1 MRIPF
6 LTLMAIAALQA
17 VSPASA
23 QTYDPRYPVC
33 MHVFTTGGRGGG
45 GDYYDCSFTSLP
57 QCRASASGRAA
68 SCDMNPFFNFDQ
80 PPPAR
85 KRKRVN

>member
-1 MRIPF
+1 MRTSVLIM
-6 LTLMAIAALQA
+6 MAIGTWLA
-17 VSPASA
+17 VTPASS

-33 MHVFTTGGRGGG
+33 MHIYTPGGRGGG
-45 GDYYDCSFTSLP
+45 GDYYDCSFTSIP

-68 SCDMNPFFNFDQ
+68 SCDVNPFFNFDQ

-85 KRKRVN
+85 KRKKVY